1 MGLYSQVTSLDHGSW
16 LIHDRATV
24 QAAEIYIM
32 APSTGAGVVNFEL
45 SNIYAFTGTQFR
57 LQV

>member
-24 QAAEIYIM
+24 QAAEIYIISWHRQLALVRLILNYPIFM
-32 APSTGAGVVNFEL
+32 LLQTL
-45 SNIYAFTGTQFR
+45 SSI
-57 LQV
+57 